1 MNYYVS
7 RGAIVDW
14 PPPVWTAP
22 AAALTSADPAGRWD
36 VVTRGYGRAHVF
48 TSPRLRTPGL
58 GIPTLSAVT
67 ATDTTST
74 TARLRVTV
82 TY

>member
-22 AAALTSADPAGRWD
+22 AAALASADPAGRWH

-48 TSPRLRTPGL
+48 TSPRLRTPAGAAV
-58 GIPTLSAVT
+58 LSDVT
-67 ATDTTST
+67 ATDITST

-82 TY
+82 TF